1 MASSYTSPLTV
12 VRDVETS
19 ILDAAVLE
27 FLHVGKTKKMEK
39 EWEDSGRGVSR
50 GIEQITKSV
59 NTRKRGRGERWTGK

>member
-39 EWEDSGRGVSR
+39 RVGRQWEG
-50 GIEQITKSV
+50 GIQGDRTNYEVCQHKKTWEGWKMD
-59 NTRKRGRGERWTGK
+59 W